1 MDIDISS
8 IMDAIASFGLDLVGA
23 VVLLILTWIVS
34 RWVRRAT
41 TKGLTKANFDETLT
55 RFFGNMAGW
64 LVLILGVI
72 AILGIFGV
80 STASFAAV
88 LGAAGLAVG
97 LAFQGTLSNFAAGV
111 MLLVFRPFK
120 VGDIIRAAGET
131 GGVQEID
138 LLATKLDTLDNRRII
153 VPNSKIFG
161 DTIENIT
168 FHPIRRVDVPVG
180 VDYGADLDQVRAVL
194 EKAAATVEG
203 GLDDPPP
210 QIFLGSLD
218 DSAVTWEVRVWCNT
232 PDWFDVH
239 EATTR
244 VTKKALDAAGIG
256 IPFPQLD
263 VHLDGAAET
272 T

>member
-1 MDIDISS
+1 MNIDLSS
-8 IMDAIASFGLDLVGA
+8 LIDTIVRFGLDLVGA
-23 VVLLILTWIVS
+23 VALLVLTWIVS
-34 RWVRRAT
+34 RWARRAT
-41 TKGLTKANFDETLT
+41 TKGLAKADFDATLT
-55 RFFGNMAGW
+55 RFFGNMARW

-111 MLLVFRPFK
+111 MLLTFRPFK
-120 VGDIIRAAGET
+120 VGDVIRAGGET

-138 LLATKLDTLDNRRII
+138 LLVTKLDTLDNRRII

-161 DTIENIT
+161 DTIETIT
-168 FHPIRRVDVPVG
+168 YHPIRRVDVPVG

-194 EKAAATVEG
+194 EKAAAAVEG
-203 GLDDPPP
+203 GLAEPPP
-210 QIFLGSLD
+210 QIFLGSLG
-218 DSAVTWEVRVWCNT
+218 DSAVVWEVRVWCNT
-232 PDWFDVH
+232 PDYFDVH

-244 VTKKALDAAGIG
+244 MTKKALDAAGIDL
-256 IPFPQLD
+256 PFPQMD
-263 VHLDGAAET
+263 VHLDGAVET
-272 T
+272 P